1 MTCGA
6 PPKNN
11 VFDAKRHASDSFF
24 ETLISS
30 SVVKWWVHVMTLLGD
45 GCYMFLE
52 EGICNPIDFV
62 KMAMLQMILRKLQS
76 ITFKKLKFVFKA
88 KNTTKQRA

>member
-1 MTCGA
+1 
-6 PPKNN
+6 
-11 VFDAKRHASDSFF
+11 
-24 ETLISS
+24 
-30 SVVKWWVHVMTLLGD
+30 
-45 GCYMFLE
+45 MFLE

-62 KMAMLQMILRKLQS
+62 KMAMLQMILRKQQN

>member
-1 MTCGA
+1 
-6 PPKNN
+6 
-11 VFDAKRHASDSFF
+11 
-24 ETLISS
+24 
-30 SVVKWWVHVMTLLGD
+30 MTLLGG
-45 GCYMFLE
+45 GCCMFLE

-62 KMAMLQMILRKLQS
+62 KMAMLQMILRKQQN